1 MKVLFLT
8 NLPSPY
14 RVEFFNQLSKYV
26 DLHVLFENNIN
37 NHRNSDWFDYDH
49 DKFKSYYLNKNLLK
63 LLHEINPD
71 IVINC
76 NYSSI
81 NGILTAFYS
90 KLKRKIYLI
99 EADGGI
105 VIKRNKIIELAI
117 TYLFS
122 LCDIFMSSSIYTD
135 EYITYYKVPKSKI
148 RHFRFSSLTNAE
160 INKNSSNIR
169 ISSSPNLEL
178 LYIGQIIHRKGLDI
192 LLRALENVENVNLR
206 IIGGLETNDLRKI
219 REELKLKNIEYIDFI
234 NKTKLLEYYKN
245 ADTFILPSREEIW
258 GLVLNEAISFN
269 LPFISSSNCIAAKTF
284 NECGLIFENES
295 IVDLSN
301 KIEQIKDKKLRD
313 TLSSKCNI
321 INKEYS
327 IEKMVIDHM
336 DVFNELMKGSSN
348 EIINNST
355 NI

>member
-148 RHFRFSSLTNAE
+148 RHFRFSSLTNDE

-206 IIGGLETNDLRKI
+206 IIGGLETNDLKKI

-245 ADTFILPSREEIW
+245 SDTFILPSREEIW

-295 IVDLSN
+295 IIDLRN

>member
-37 NHRNSDWFDYDH
+37 NERNTDWFDYDH
-49 DKFKSYYLNKNLLK
+49 NKFKSYYLNKNLLK
-63 LLHEINPD
+63 LLNEINPD
-71 IVINC
+71 IVVNC
-76 NYSSI
+76 NYSSL

-90 KLKRKIYLI
+90 KLKRRIYLI

-122 LCDIFMSSSIYTD
+122 LCDIFMSSSTYTD

-148 RHFRFSSLTNAE
+148 RHFHFSSLTRAE
-160 INKNSSNIR
+160 INKNSSNIYN
-169 ISSSPNLEL
+169 STSHNLEL

-192 LLRALENVENVNLR
+192 LLKALENIKNVNLR
-206 IIGGLETNDLRKI
+206 IIGGLESNELKKI
-219 REELKLKNIEYIDFI
+219 REELKLENVEYINFI
-234 NKTKLLEYYKN
+234 NKAELSEYYKT
-245 ADTFILPSREEIW
+245 ADAFILPSREEIW

-269 LPFISSSNCIAAKTF
+269 LPFISSTNCIAAKTF
-284 NECGLIFENES
+284 NDCGIIFENES
-295 IVDLSN
+295 INDLRN
-301 KIEQIKDKKLRD
+301 KIEEIKDKRLRD
-313 TLSSKCNI
+313 TLSSKCNL

-336 DVFNELMKGSSN
+336 NVFNEITRGS
-348 EIINNST
+348 T
-355 NI
+355 K